1 MRFSEALNLA
11 KERRPEMRAKYT
23 ALDIANLYV
32 QLANDIPNDSIDNLK
47 LNKLCYYAQA
57 WSLARLGYPLFDDA
71 IEAWRYGPVVSVVY
85 SAFKACGK
93 RPIEE
98 PTYHFDESRLTSEEL
113 TLLTDVYMTYGK
125 YSSTGL
131 IEKTHEAGSPWRQVY
146 EADKNNLIDET
157 LLSSYFS
164 GSDELETMHLNV
176 TPENVVEYE

>member
-1 MRFSEALNLA
+1 MRTAEISDLA
-11 KERRPEMRAKYT
+11 EERRPEMRAKYT

-57 WSLARLGYPLFDDA
+57 WSLTRLGYPLFGDE
-71 IEAWRYGPVVSVVY
+71 IEAWRYGPVIPAVY

-98 PTYHFDESRLTSEEL
+98 PTYHFDESGLSSEEL
-113 TLLTDVYMTYGK
+113 SLLTDVYMTYGK

-131 IEKTHEAGSPWRQVY
+131 IDKTHEAGSPWRQVY
-146 EADKNNLIDET
+146 EADKNNPISKP
-157 LLSSYFS
+157 LLTSYFS
-164 GSDELETMHLNV
+164 GSNELETMQLNLS
-176 TPENVVEYE
+176 PENIVEYA